1 MEKFE
6 KMDLSLSEILG
17 IEDEYA
23 LLSKQAK
30 VIKLLYSK
38 IYDFH
43 HVEDK
48 VIWDRIQLTISN
60 NLKGLI
66 AGFNNINKIISI

>member
-38 IYDFH
+38 IYDF
-43 HVEDK
+43 
-48 VIWDRIQLTISN
+48 QC
-60 NLKGLI
+60 LKPRKI
-66 AGFNNINKIISI
+66 HGFKKNF